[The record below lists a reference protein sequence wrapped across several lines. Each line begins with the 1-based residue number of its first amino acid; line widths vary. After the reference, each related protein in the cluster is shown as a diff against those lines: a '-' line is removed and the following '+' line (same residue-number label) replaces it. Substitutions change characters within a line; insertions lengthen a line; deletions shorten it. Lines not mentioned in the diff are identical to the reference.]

1 MSVTKRRRMVES
13 IDRKMQ
19 QLNVLGLLE
28 VEILVAMTDDMQDF
42 HYLMTHAPRHE
53 MDAFLA
59 EYDGFFKFAKIIETL
74 AEIIEANKIKE
85 DKKGNYSAQYC

>member
-28 VEILVAMTDDMQDF
+28 VEILVAMTDDIDF
-42 HYLMTHAPRHE
+42 QINNFQALNKKIRLKRQNFP
-53 MDAFLA
+53 AF
-59 EYDGFFKFAKIIETL
+59 FA
-74 AEIIEANKIKE
+74 
-85 DKKGNYSAQYC
+85 